1 MCWARPKSFVLLVC
15 VAMLARSGLAHA
27 ETPAADGV
35 DPAAALRVCL
45 LDAPRELERA
55 LRTALLPWGMQ
66 VENVVRDKPVS
77 TLPGAAIYA
86 NALAHE
92 LAADALVWLSSSP
105 EGAALWSY
113 QVSSDSV
120 MARPAPERRLD
131 EPLAA
136 ALALSVKT
144 WLQHPALPASVAGTS
159 PTDAPRAS
167 ESAALPPAPAGV
179 AAELDRPS
187 AQTTRI
193 RTDDVRADTARWQI
207 VIHAAGR
214 GGFERKVVET
224 RYALEA
230 RAAAWRSDAGLT
242 RLWLGL
248 RLETGE
254 PRTVAGAA
262 FRGTYSELGAGLSV
276 GVSHRIGS
284 VLNLGIQG
292 GATLH
297 NASIYGTLLPDG
309 AAAERS
315 RLSPALRVG
324 PEVEL
329 LLEPLG
335 VIFQAVLGTS
345 PRRLIYEVDEV
356 EVLETSQVWW
366 LLGGA
371 LRVGLF

>member
-15 VAMLARSGLAHA
+15 VAMLARSLLAHA
-27 ETPAADGV
+27 ETPAANGV
-35 DPAAALRVCL
+35 DPAATLRVCL

-55 LRTALLPWGMQ
+55 LRTALLPWGME
-66 VENVVRDKPVS
+66 VENVVRDKPVA

-86 NALAHE
+86 NALARE
-92 LAADALVWLSSSP
+92 LDADAVVWLSSSP

-113 QVSSDSV
+113 EVSSDSV
-120 MARPAPERRLD
+120 MARRAPERRLD
-131 EPLAA
+131 ERLAA

-144 WLQHPALPASVAGTS
+144 WLQHPALPSSVAGTS

-167 ESAALPPAPAGV
+167 ESAALPPAPADL
-179 AAELDRPS
+179 AAELDRQS
-187 AQTTRI
+187 AQPPRI
-193 RTDDVRADTARWQI
+193 RTDDAQADTARWQV

-214 GGFERKVVET
+214 GGFERKVLET

-242 RLWLGL
+242 RLWFGL

-254 PRTVAGAA
+254 PRTVAGTA
-262 FRGTYSELGAGLSV
+262 FRGTYSELGAGMSV

-284 VLNLGIQG
+284 LLNLGFQG

-297 NASIYGTLLPDG
+297 DAAIYGTLLPDG

-315 RLSPALRVG
+315 RLTTALRVG

-335 VIFQAVLGTS
+335 VIFQAALGAS
-345 PRRLIYEVDEV
+345 QRRLIYQVDGV
-356 EVLETSQVWW
+356 EVLETSHVWW

-371 LRVGLF
+371 LRVGIF